1 MREAL
6 RVKWKLILALFS
18 TDLLAQNPYQEAQR
32 LTRERQWEA
41 AIRAW
46 QRIVVTE
53 GDSMR
58 RALAYQ
64 QLGYIALSRGDSAEA
79 LALWK
84 QSLQYYPFYRIA
96 WENYVWL
103 RQRLKVP
110 PPIDPLRY
118 SYYIA
123 LPPPTERAPPTWGTT
138 PAALDKPM
146 QWLPAERL
154 AR

>member
-1 MREAL
+1 MKGRFIA
-6 RVKWKLILALFS
+6 VLFS
-18 TDLLAQNPYQEAQR
+18 INLLAQNPYREAQR

-46 QRIVVTE
+46 QRIIITE
-53 GDSMR
+53 GDSIR

-64 QLGYIALSRGDSAEA
+64 QLGYIALSRGDSGEA

-84 QSLQYYPFYRIA
+84 QSLQYHPYYRVA

-110 PPIDPLRY
+110 PPVDPLRY
-118 SYYIA
+118 SRYIA
-123 LPPPTERAPPTWGTT
+123 LPPPTERAPATWGTA
-138 PAALDKPM
+138 PAALNKPM
-146 QWLPAERL
+146 RWLSAERL

>member
-1 MREAL
+1 MAEAL
-6 RVKWKLILALFS
+6 WKRWGIMGLFFS
-18 TDLLAQNPYQEAQR
+18 VGLWAQNPYREAQR

-46 QRIVVTE
+46 QRILVTE
-53 GDSMR
+53 GDSAR
-58 RALAYQ
+58 RALIYQ

-84 QSLQYYPFYRIA
+84 QSLQNYPYYRVA
-96 WENYVWL
+96 WENYSWL

-110 PPIDPLRY
+110 PPIEPLKYTRY
-118 SYYIA
+118 VA
-123 LPPPTERAPPTWGTT
+123 QPPPTENAPATWGTA
-138 PAALDKPM
+138 PAVLDRPL

>member
-1 MREAL
+1 VRETL

-46 QRIVVTE
+46 QRIIVTE

-84 QSLQYYPFYRIA
+84 QSLQNYPYYRVA
-96 WENYVWL
+96 WENYSWL

-110 PPIDPLRY
+110 PPIEPLKYTRY
-118 SYYIA
+118 VA
-123 LPPPTERAPPTWGTT
+123 QPPPTENAPATWGTA
-138 PAALDKPM
+138 PAVLDRPL